1 MMSDEIEVAA
11 ADGHVVRATHRA
23 VDAARAAIL
32 LIHGITADRT
42 EWGYYA
48 LLGDA
53 LQGRGIASLAIDY
66 RGHGKSAMTVNELM
80 LSGVMLDIDASWRYL
95 AAAYPDGARRII
107 AGNSFGGGV
116 AYLYGMATPSVDH
129 VFLTMPVLSYVD
141 DVSRVNA
148 QWAADAAIGG
158 IPYASL
164 VLPALIA
171 PELFFFDALIER
183 VPGSKEYIIL
193 HGRADTDV
201 PFTASEEF
209 HRAHPHGQLFGLDEM
224 DHCWAAP
231 WDPERQ
237 TAQSR
242 ANQERATER
251 SVELLEGLL
260 PA

>member
-1 MMSDEIEVAA
+1 MSDEIEVTA
-11 ADGHVVRATHRA
+11 ADGHVVPATRRT
-23 VDAARAAIL
+23 VDAPRAAIL

-42 EWGYYA
+42 EWGYYT
-48 LLGDA
+48 LLGEA
-53 LQGRGIASLAIDY
+53 LQARNIASLAIDY
-66 RGHGKSAMTVNELM
+66 RGHGKSGMTVDTLM

-95 AAAYPDGARRII
+95 VAAYPDGARRII

-116 AYLYGMATPSVDH
+116 AYLYGMATPSVDR

-148 QWAADAAIGG
+148 AWTADVANGG
-158 IPYASL
+158 IRYASL

-171 PELFFFDALIER
+171 PEFFFFDALIER
-183 VPGSKEYIIL
+183 APGAKQYTIL

-201 PFTASEEF
+201 PFSASERF
-209 HRAHPHGQLFGLDEM
+209 HRAHPHGQLFGLDGM

-231 WDPERQ
+231 GDPERK
-237 TAQSR
+237 TAQSN

-251 SVELLEGLL
+251 SVELLEELL
-260 PA
+260 AA